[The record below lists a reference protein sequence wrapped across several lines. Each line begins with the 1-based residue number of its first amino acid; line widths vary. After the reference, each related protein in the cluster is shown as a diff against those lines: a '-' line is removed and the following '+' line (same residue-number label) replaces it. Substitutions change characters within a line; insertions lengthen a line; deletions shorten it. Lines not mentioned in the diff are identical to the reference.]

1 MLQDCHI
8 GSVFLNSSDSTAV
21 HIICL
26 WSIPHHLL
34 VPRPPTRRPIPFPP
48 IHSSSLSFE
57 PRCHDSSS
65 LSQSANTATILPKH
79 LHQQILYQWTP
90 LNPHVPFVC
99 PRSTL
104 AAAPNSSP
112 VMCSRPPWPLS
123 IDSSLCQVGPC
134 DQAFPS
140 LLMCHL
146 PIIST
151 IKSNICVTDWWPSLS
166 NFSMLKH
173 TLTHTGVNVSFCK
186 FLSPRW
192 LLTTQNNGKSE
203 RGGSFQYFE
212 LL

>member
-90 LNPHVPFVC
+90 LNPHVPFFALARPSPPLLIPRRWCAPVRHGHC
-99 PRSTL
+99 PL
-104 AAAPNSSP
+104 I
-112 VMCSRPPWPLS
+112 PLS
-123 IDSSLCQVGPC
+123 VKWAHVIKHSPLSLCATCQLSVLLNPTSVSPTGGPRC
-134 DQAFPS
+134 Q
-140 LLMCHL
+140 
-146 PIIST
+146 T
-151 IKSNICVTDWWPSLS
+151 
-166 NFSMLKH
+166 
-173 TLTHTGVNVSFCK
+173 
-186 FLSPRW
+186 SPCW
-192 LLTTQNNGKSE
+192 SIL
-203 RGGSFQYFE
+203 
-212 LL
+212 